1 MKLITAVIQ
10 PTQLAAVRQALEDVG
25 LHGATISGVS
35 GIGQQKGHSEYYR
48 GANYNPALIPKI
60 KVETLVSD
68 EKLEEALTAI
78 ADSARTG
85 NIGDG
90 KVWVINVQDAVRV
103 RTGER
108 GEAAL

>member
-10 PTQLAAVRQALEDVG
+10 PTQVASVRQALAFVG
-25 LHGATISGVS
+25 LNGATITGVS

-48 GANYNPALIPKI
+48 GANYNPAMIPKI
-60 KVETLVSD
+60 KVETLVAD
-68 EKLEEALTAI
+68 ELLEEALSAIVTA
-78 ADSARTG
+78 AHTG

-90 KVWVINVQDAVRV
+90 KVWVTNVEEVIRV

-108 GEAAL
+108 GPEAL